1 MSDKKR
7 AVKSTLRKSGEGADD
22 PWPDEPA
29 EFDPHSLGPG
39 SSGSGNGGLTGGDEE
54 YDVDDE
60 TFRSFYGA
68 VVLANVGLFGV
79 TVGPMLWFFR
89 GEALIGGGLFLVG
102 AVALV
107 RTYRIQQQYQQRRR
121 AETTDEDDD
130 AGGASSP

>member
-1 MSDKKR
+1 VSDKKR
-7 AVKSTLRKSGEGADD
+7 RVKSTLHKSGEDADD

-39 SSGSGNGGLTGGDEE
+39 SPGRGSDGLTGSDEE

-89 GEALIGGGLFLVG
+89 GETLIGGGLFLVG
-102 AVALV
+102 VVALA
-107 RTYRIQQQYQQRRR
+107 RTYRIQKQYQTRRR
-121 AETTDEDDD
+121 AEETAEDDTDGVAD
-130 AGGASSP
+130 A

>member
-7 AVKSTLRKSGEGADD
+7 TVKSTLRKSGEDGEN

-29 EFDPHSLGPG
+29 EFDPHSLGPSS
-39 SSGSGNGGLTGGDEE
+39 SSGSLGSGED

-89 GEALIGGGLFLVG
+89 GETLLGGGLFLVG
-102 AVALV
+102 VVAIV
-107 RTYRIQQQYQQRRR
+107 RTYRIQQRYKARRR
-121 AETTDEDDD
+121 GDRETDD
-130 AGGASSP
+130 ADGDPTDA